1 MKNGIASS
9 TKLSMPRAICCAKMT
24 PGSVPS
30 TQMKI
35 SAASASAKPIG
46 SPPNSEIKAD
56 NHGRRDD
63 AGDHVAHG
71 ASSKDIEREGGHEQ
85 RADAHRIECQFQRKS
100 GAGGLACEQ
109 AAELEGV
116 EGDVTRD

>member
-46 SPPNSEIKAD
+46 SPPNSVMKKPTSISVP
-56 NHGRRDD
+56 DD
-63 AGDHVAHG
+63 GTESG
-71 ASSKDIEREGGHEQ
+71 A
-85 RADAHRIECQFQRKS
+85 RKS
-100 GAGGLACEQ
+100 Q
-109 AAELEGV
+109 A
-116 EGDVTRD
+116 R

>member
-9 TKLSMPRAICCAKMT
+9 TKLSMPRAICWAKIT

-46 SPPNSEIKAD
+46 NPPNSVRKKPTSISAC
-56 NHGRRDD
+56 DD
-63 AGDHVAHG
+63 GTDEG
-71 ASSKDIEREGGHEQ
+71 ASAS
-85 RADAHRIECQFQRKS
+85 
-100 GAGGLACEQ
+100 Q
-109 AAELEGV
+109 A
-116 EGDVTRD
+116 R

>member
-9 TKLSMPRAICCAKMT
+9 TKLSMPRAICCAKIT

-46 SPPNSEIKAD
+46 NPPNNVRKKPSSISVF
-56 NHGRRDD
+56 DD
-63 AGDHVAHG
+63 GTEFGDKKSHARQTTTMIAVATMP
-71 ASSKDIEREGGHEQ
+71 ASTSPSDRVQ
-85 RADAHRIECQFQRKS
+85 KS
-100 GAGGLACEQ
+100 SNANTVMNSAPTPIG
-109 AAELEGV
+109 
-116 EGDVTRD
+116 